1 MEKFYDKLQKVFFL
15 ITFFTLIS
23 TSLKAQTLTLSAL
36 DAGPYTP
43 GSSIAVPFSI
53 NTSGGCINSD
63 NVFKLYI
70 SSVPG
75 GTPDTEI
82 GSYTGF
88 YAAFLNGTIPTGL
101 AAGSYNLAVK
111 SSDPVATSTLA
122 TINVVAGAAVQAAID
137 GSSINS
143 NNPAI
148 FGNCS
153 GTNQAYDFINSSTS
167 GTVVTANFHN
177 EYSQADE
184 GTFPLNPSKSFNA
197 AYANYT
203 ILVKATINGTEATK
217 AYQLIN
223 NKLNTSFG
231 TTGTNTVC
239 LNNGMGQLS
248 YTVDYTS
255 PNGIQYNYPGNF
267 YIVDWGDGSP
277 QSIYTLCEIKN
288 LGGVLSHSYTQSSCG
303 STSGNQAN
311 SFQVNAQVSS
321 RICGTLGSPITSY
334 AKVVRPPTNGF
345 TAPLSACLNE
355 PVTFNNTSD
364 PGQDASSANC
374 VNNNAKYSWYIDGQL
389 VAVNRPA
396 GASFTYTFTT
406 PGNHTIKLVLQSQS
420 GSVCSAADV
429 TKTICV
435 LAKPQPAFTV
445 DAATICSNG
454 IVTTTDASV
463 IDNSCANIPQN
474 NAYTWSVTGPAAT
487 SFINNTTP
495 QSHSPQIQFF
505 SPGVYTLTLSIGTES
520 CGSVSTSQTITV
532 NTTPTVA
539 LSPNKDYCG
548 TNQTLT
554 FANNSGATQVI
565 FTGTTTDQA
574 NTYSWTVSPPSGGN
588 YSFVNGTSD
597 SSKYPQILFSSFGV
611 YTITATQTNNC
622 GTASAS
628 QQLNFKQSPN
638 ISAGPDQTICPADV
652 VQLAGT
658 ITGPAPQSFQWVG
671 GNGIFSPNNTTLNA
685 IYTPTNAEVNAG
697 QVKLTLTVQTGNPM
711 PCDQLSDEIII
722 TINPR
727 NAVTSSSA
735 KSICTGNSVA
745 YHPTAQ
751 QTGSTFTWT
760 STVTNGSISGN
771 STSGSGDINDALTD
785 NDPQNNGTVTYTIT
799 PVSNGCPGTS
809 FQLTVTVTPRPI
821 ITVNSTTNTIC
832 SGQGAG
838 ITFTS
843 NLSGTTFKWTTTATS
858 NVYGNNSQTA
868 GNFTGINEV
877 LTNTSA
883 TASGTVTYSITPI
896 STSGCE
902 GTPVTVTITVQ
913 PLPVQANAGPDQQI
927 CSASTT
933 TLSGNLPGVSTGL
946 WTLRSGQ
953 SGVTFT
959 DATQYNTTVNGLQ
972 PGVNYTFRWTITGA
986 AQCTLTFDEVTI
998 NNLSP
1003 LTNNIS
1009 FGAPAVCYGQ
1019 TVTIIGDQPAGGTG
1033 TYVYSWQSST
1043 DNVNWTTISG
1053 QSGRDYTFT
1062 GTQSISIK
1070 RIITSGPCSSMSS
1083 PISITVQ
1090 PAISNNTITANQT
1103 ICYNTAP
1110 AQLIGSTPSGADN
1123 NYTYQWQSS
1132 TDNGANWFAISSSNT
1147 QNYQPV
1153 ALTATTQFRRVVTS
1167 ALCSG
1172 AQQNSSNSVT
1182 ITVNLQNTNMLTS
1195 ASNLVICTGT
1205 TLNYQPTA
1213 QQSNTV
1219 FTWVSSATA
1228 NISGN
1233 SASGT
1238 GNITDQLVNS
1248 DPNSNGTVTYT
1259 ITPNNNGCPGASF
1272 TLTILVTPIPR
1283 VIITHSGGQICSGS
1297 PTGITFTTNVPGVLL
1312 KWTFDRVAGIY
1323 GANDQYPVI
1332 ATRIDDV
1339 LQSSLTVPA
1348 TIIYHITPVSPGG
1361 CEGPTVVARVTV
1373 LPQPVQANAGTD
1385 AQLCNAVNY
1394 TLNGNNPAPSTGK
1407 WTVISGQTGIVFADE
1422 TQNNTLVSGLQP
1434 GQNYTF
1440 RWTITSTG
1448 GCATS
1453 ADDVTV
1459 SNLSELTNTIS
1470 FNSPAVCYGQT
1481 VTISGDQP
1489 TGGTGSFV
1497 YSWESSADGNN
1508 WTTISGQNS
1517 RFYTFTATQ
1526 NVYLRRIVTSGPCTK
1541 ISNVIQLLVQ
1551 PPIANNVIAADQT
1564 ICYNNT
1570 PVLLS
1575 GSTPTGG
1582 DGNFIYQWQQ
1592 SNDNGAGWNTI
1603 SGANAINYQPVA
1615 LMMTTQF
1622 RRVVTTGL
1630 CTGDQQN
1637 TSNLVTITVT
1647 PQNTNTVTSAN
1658 SVAICTGTS
1667 VAYHPTAQAA
1677 GTVFT
1682 WVSSASASV
1691 SGNTANGS
1699 GDINDV
1705 LTNSNP
1711 TANGTVTYTITPINN
1726 NCPGAPFTLLVNVT
1740 PRPVLSVNTTA
1751 NTICSGQPA
1760 GITFSSNLSGTT
1772 FKWTSNASAG
1782 IYGNNS
1788 QAPAIF
1794 ASRIDDVL
1802 SNTSATTAGTVTYAI
1817 TPIGPS
1823 GCEGTPV
1830 TVNITVQP
1838 QAVQANAGPDEQ
1850 VCSAASYIL
1859 KGNNPG
1865 VAAGRWTITSGQTVA
1880 FADPSQ
1886 YNTTVNGLL
1895 PGQQYTFRWTIT
1907 GAAQC
1912 TATSDDVVITDL
1924 QSVTNNISFVGPVC
1938 YGQTVTISG
1947 DQAAGGT
1954 GSFVYAWE
1962 ISTDNS
1968 SWMIVNG
1975 QTSRNYTFTG
1985 TQNIYVRRTV
1995 TSGPCTQVSQ
2005 PVLVMVQPAISNN
2018 SVSADQ
2024 VICYNDLP
2032 SVLTGSTPAGADGNF
2047 IYQWQQSTDGGSA
2060 WANINGANGI
2070 NYQPN
2075 ALTATTQFRR
2085 IITSALCTGL
2095 QQSISNTVIISVT
2108 PQNTN
2113 TVTSDASRIIC
2124 TGTTFSY
2131 HPTAQQDNTV
2141 FTWVSSA
2148 TANISGNSAS
2158 GSGDISE
2165 VLTNSDPNNN
2175 GTVTYTITP
2184 INNNCPGNP
2193 FKLTVTVTPIPR
2205 VTITHDGNRIC
2216 SGNPTGITFT
2226 TNNPDVLLKWTF
2238 DRVQGI
2244 HGANDQYPVK
2254 ATRIDDILSSE
2265 LTTEATIIYHIT
2277 PSSPGGCEGPTM
2289 DAKVTVL
2296 PQAVQAN
2303 AGPDEQIC
2311 SSNNYTFKGNEPAP
2325 STGNWTLTSGQL
2337 GIGFADASK
2346 YNTTA
2351 NGLQPGQTYTFRWTI
2366 SSPGNCSST
2375 SDDVVIADLKA
2386 ITNNISFA
2394 SPAVCYGQTITITG
2408 NQPSGGTGSFVYAWE
2423 ISMDNSNWTIVN
2435 GQTNPSYSFTGT
2447 QNVYVRRVVTS
2458 GPCTSISQ
2466 PVFITVQQPIS
2477 NNTIAADQQVCY
2489 NSAPNLM
2496 TGSAP
2501 AGADSRYTYQWQ
2513 SSTDNGA
2520 TWTNISGAIL
2530 QDYQAA
2536 QLTVS
2541 TSYRRVV
2548 SSALCTGPQQSLS
2561 NTIKMTVNPL
2571 PVAAYT
2577 FTKDLA
2583 CIPFAITA
2591 DNIKA
2596 TASDAN
2602 SVYAW
2607 YADGTLIGTGLAFP
2621 GYTINT
2627 DDAHVGIKL
2636 VATSKYGCPDAVFT
2650 HVFSTIKEVSAGF
2663 SQNQTKGCGPLTVT
2677 FSNTSSPQNLATYS
2691 WNFGNGSTS
2700 TQANPGPITY
2710 LARADGKDT
2719 TYTITLKAMTTCGIR
2734 TATSTVTVRPK
2745 PTSIFTPDRTT
2756 GCSPLTVNFNNT
2768 SPGTGNTYTY
2778 DFGDGTTQ
2786 VTQDNQPVNHTYIA
2800 PNNKVFTVKMTAQ
2813 NECGISTT
2821 SYKISISPNTVLP
2834 QMIVDGDQKAGCAPW
2849 TVQFH
2854 NNTKGGT
2861 YFTYD
2866 FGDGTTLSSVNAPEV
2881 VSHTFL
2887 KDGIFNVKM
2896 TATNGCSDTSAYQS
2910 ITVYPQPVV
2919 GFVADVRSGC
2929 TQLTVNFTNKTA
2941 GNNTYLW
2948 DFGDGSTSVSA
2959 NPTHTFQSRSTP
2971 YTISLIA
2978 KNLLGC
2984 PDTLVMKNYISVTVP
2999 PKAAFRV
3006 NPDSVIV
3013 YPHYSFSFKDQSTNN
3028 PILWKWSFGDGSNS
3042 SKQNPEHTYRDTGFY
3057 KVKLVVYN
3065 LQGCADSITHIV
3077 QITGVPGQ
3085 LFVPNAFMPGSKF
3098 EELRTFKVKGS
3109 GIKTWRMR
3117 VFNKWGQVI
3126 WESTKLTAR
3135 GEPAEGWDGMMGG
3148 APAPQGVYVWQVE
3161 AKYLNGGDWEGM
3173 SYNGSAPS
3181 RTGVIHLIQ

>member
-1 MEKFYDKLQKVFFL
+1 MKQFYRKLQKTLFL
-15 ITFFTLIS
+15 IAFFALFFTVS
-23 TSLKAQTLTLSAL
+23 KAQTLTLSSI

-43 GSSIAVPFSI
+43 GSSIAVPFNV
-53 NTSGGCINSD
+53 NTGSGCIKPD

-101 AAGSYNLAVK
+101 ASGSYNLAIK
-111 SSDPVATSTLA
+111 SSDPVVTSATAS
-122 TINVVAGAAVQAAID
+122 INIIAGTALQAGID

-143 NNPAI
+143 DHPDI

-153 GTNQAYDFINSSTS
+153 GTNQAYDFISTSTS
-167 GTVVTANFHN
+167 GATTTANFHN
-177 EYSQADE
+177 EYSQGDE
-184 GTFPLNPSKSFNA
+184 GTFTLNPSKSFSA

-203 ILVKATINGTEATK
+203 ILVKAAKNGTEATK

-223 NKLNTSFG
+223 NQLNTSFG
-231 TTGTNTVC
+231 TTGSNTVC
-239 LNNGMGQLS
+239 LSNGSGQLV
-248 YTVDYTS
+248 YTVDYQS
-255 PNGIQYNYPGNF
+255 DNGVQHNYPGNL
-267 YIVDWGDGSP
+267 YIVDWGDGSA
-277 QSIYTLCEIKN
+277 QSIYTICDIKN
-288 LGGVLSHSYTQSSCG
+288 LGGKLSHSYTQSSCG

-321 RICGTLGSPITSY
+321 RVCGTLGSPITSY

-374 VNNNAKYSWYIDGQL
+374 VNNNAKYSWYIDGNL
-389 VAVNRPA
+389 VAVNQPA

-406 PGNHTIKLVLQSQS
+406 SGQHTVKLVLQSQS
-420 GSVCSAADV
+420 GSVCSASDV
-429 TKTICV
+429 IKTICV

-445 DAATICSNG
+445 SSATICSNNS
-454 IVTTTDASV
+454 ITIT
-463 IDNSCANIPQN
+463 DNSVTDQACPNIPQN
-474 NAYTWSVTGPAAT
+474 NAYTWSITGPGNT
-487 SFINNTTP
+487 VFINGTTAN
-495 QSHSPQIQFF
+495 SHQPQIQFTT
-505 SPGVYTLTLSIGTES
+505 PGPYTITLSIGTES
-520 CGSVSTSQTITV
+520 CGSYTTSQNIVV
-532 NTTPTVA
+532 NTTPTVS
-539 LSPNKDYCG
+539 LSADKDYCG
-548 TNQTLT
+548 TNRTLSFNSSAGPTQT
-554 FANNSGATQVI
+554 I
-565 FTGTTTDQA
+565 FSGTTSQQA
-574 NTYSWTVSPPSGGN
+574 NTYTWNVSGGN
-588 YSFVNGTSD
+588 YSFQNGTTQNSQ
-597 SSKYPQILFSSFGV
+597 YPDILFSDFAT
-611 YTITATQTNNC
+611 YTITVTHQNNC
-622 GTASAS
+622 GSATATQHLS
-628 QQLNFKQSPN
+628 FKQSPTIN
-638 ISAGPDQTICPADV
+638 AGPDQTVCPDAP
-652 VQLAGT
+652 VQLAAT
-658 ITGPAPQSFQWVG
+658 ITGPTPQSYTWTG
-671 GNGIFSPNNTTLNA
+671 GAGTFAPNRNTLNA
-685 IYTPTNAEVNAG
+685 VYTPSNAETNAGMVT
-697 QVKLTLTVQTGNPM
+697 LTLSVATGNPS
-711 PCDQLSDEIII
+711 PCDILTDDVVI

-727 NAVTSSSA
+727 NGVTSSSA

-771 STSGSGDINDALTD
+771 NASGSGDINDVLTD

-799 PVSNGCPGTS
+799 PLSNGCPGTS
-809 FQLTVTVTPRPI
+809 FTLTVTVTPRPI
-821 ITVNSTTNTIC
+821 ITVNTTTNTIC

-883 TASGTVTYSITPI
+883 TTSGTVTYTITPI
-896 STSGCE
+896 SNSGCE

-927 CSASTT
+927 CSAAST
-933 TLSGNLPGVSTGL
+933 TLSGNSPGVSTGL
-946 WTLRSGQ
+946 WTVRSGQ
-953 SGVTFT
+953 SGVTFAN
-959 DATQYNTTVNGLQ
+959 ATQYNTTVSGLQ
-972 PGVNYTFRWTITGA
+972 SGQTYTFRWTITGA
-986 AQCTLTFDEVTI
+986 AQCTPTFDDVEV
-998 NNLSP
+998 NNLSL

-1019 TVTIIGDQPAGGTG
+1019 TITIIGDQPSGGTG

-1043 DNVNWTTISG
+1043 DNVNWTTING

-1062 GTQSISIK
+1062 GTQSISIR
-1070 RIITSGPCSSMSS
+1070 RIVTSGPCSSMSS
-1083 PISITVQ
+1083 PINITVQ

-1110 AQLIGSTPSGADN
+1110 AQLTGSTPAGADN

-1132 TDNGANWFAISSSNT
+1132 TDNGANWFAISGSNT
-1147 QNYQPV
+1147 QNYQPA

-1172 AQQNSSNSVT
+1172 AQQNISNPVT
-1182 ITVNLQNTNMLTS
+1182 VTVNPQNTNRLTS

-1238 GNITDQLVNS
+1238 GNITDQLVNA
-1248 DPNSNGTVTYT
+1248 DPNNNGTVTYT

-1272 TLTILVTPIPR
+1272 TLTVLVTPIPR
-1283 VIITHSGGQICSGS
+1283 VIITHSGNQICSGS

-1312 KWTFDRVAGIY
+1312 KWTSDDVSGIY
-1323 GANDQYPVI
+1323 GNNDQYPVI
-1332 ATRIDDV
+1332 ATRIDDI
-1339 LQSSLTVPA
+1339 LRSSLTVPA

-1361 CEGPTVVARVTV
+1361 CEGPTVDASVTV
-1373 LPQPVQANAGTD
+1373 LPQPVQANADAD
-1385 AQLCNAVNY
+1385 AQVCNAVSY

-1407 WTVISGQTGIVFADE
+1407 WTVTSGQTGVVFADD
-1422 TQNNTLVSGLQP
+1422 TQNNTPISGLQP
-1434 GQNYTF
+1434 GQDYTF

-1453 ADDVTV
+1453 TDDVV
-1459 SNLSELTNTIS
+1459 LSDLSEITNNIS

-1481 VTISGDQP
+1481 VTIAGDQP
-1489 TGGTGSFV
+1489 SGGTGSFV
-1497 YSWESSADGNN
+1497 YTWESSADGNN
-1508 WTTISGQNS
+1508 WTSIAGQSS

-1541 ISNVIQLLVQ
+1541 ISNTIQILVQ
-1551 PPIANNVIAADQT
+1551 PPIAGNTIAADQT

-1570 PVLLS
+1570 PVLLT

-1592 SNDNGAGWNTI
+1592 SNDNGGSWNMV

-1615 LMMTTQF
+1615 LMVTTQF

-1630 CTGDQQN
+1630 CTGDQHN
-1637 TSNLVTITVT
+1637 ISNLVTITVT

-1667 VAYHPTAQAA
+1667 VAYHPTALAA

-1691 SGNTANGS
+1691 TGNSSNGT

-1705 LTNSNP
+1705 LMNADP

-1726 NCPGAPFTLLVNVT
+1726 NCPGAPFTLIVNVT
-1740 PRPVLSVNTTA
+1740 PRPVISVNTTA
-1751 NTICSGQPA
+1751 NTICSGQPT

-1782 IYGNNS
+1782 IYGNNNQS
-1788 QAPAIF
+1788 PPIF

-1802 SNTSATTAGTVTYAI
+1802 TNTSATTTGTATYVI

-1830 TVNITVQP
+1830 TVTITVQP
-1838 QAVQANAGPDEQ
+1838 TVVQADAGPDEQ
-1850 VCSAASYIL
+1850 ICSASIYVL

-1865 VAAGRWTITSGQTVA
+1865 IAAGRWIITSGQTVV
-1880 FADPSQ
+1880 FADPTQ
-1886 YNTTVNGLL
+1886 NNTTVSGLL

-1924 QSVTNNISFVGPVC
+1924 QSVTNNISFAGPVC
-1938 YGQTVTISG
+1938 YGQTVTITG

-1954 GSFVYAWE
+1954 GSFFYAWE

-1968 SWMIVNG
+1968 SWTIVNG
-1975 QTSRNYTFTG
+1975 QTSRNY
-1985 TQNIYVRRTV
+1985 
-1995 TSGPCTQVSQ
+1995 
-2005 PVLVMVQPAISNN
+2005 
-2018 SVSADQ
+2018 
-2024 VICYNDLP
+2024 
-2032 SVLTGSTPAGADGNF
+2032 
-2047 IYQWQQSTDGGSA
+2047 
-2060 WANINGANGI
+2060 
-2070 NYQPN
+2070 
-2075 ALTATTQFRR
+2075 
-2085 IITSALCTGL
+2085 
-2095 QQSISNTVIISVT
+2095 
-2108 PQNTN
+2108 
-2113 TVTSDASRIIC
+2113 
-2124 TGTTFSY
+2124 
-2131 HPTAQQDNTV
+2131 
-2141 FTWVSSA
+2141 
-2148 TANISGNSAS
+2148 
-2158 GSGDISE
+2158 
-2165 VLTNSDPNNN
+2165 
-2175 GTVTYTITP
+2175 
-2184 INNNCPGNP
+2184 
-2193 FKLTVTVTPIPR
+2193 
-2205 VTITHDGNRIC
+2205 
-2216 SGNPTGITFT
+2216 
-2226 TNNPDVLLKWTF
+2226 
-2238 DRVQGI
+2238 
-2244 HGANDQYPVK
+2244 
-2254 ATRIDDILSSE
+2254 
-2265 LTTEATIIYHIT
+2265 
-2277 PSSPGGCEGPTM
+2277 
-2289 DAKVTVL
+2289 
-2296 PQAVQAN
+2296 
-2303 AGPDEQIC
+2303 
-2311 SSNNYTFKGNEPAP
+2311 
-2325 STGNWTLTSGQL
+2325 
-2337 GIGFADASK
+2337 
-2346 YNTTA
+2346 
-2351 NGLQPGQTYTFRWTI
+2351 
-2366 SSPGNCSST
+2366 
-2375 SDDVVIADLKA
+2375 
-2386 ITNNISFA
+2386 
-2394 SPAVCYGQTITITG
+2394 
-2408 NQPSGGTGSFVYAWE
+2408 
-2423 ISMDNSNWTIVN
+2423 
-2435 GQTNPSYSFTGT
+2435 SFTGT
-2447 QNVYVRRVVTS
+2447 QSIYVRRIITS

-2466 PVFITVQQPIS
+2466 PVFITVQQPIT

-2489 NSAPNLM
+2489 NSAANLM

-2501 AGADSRYTYQWQ
+2501 AGADSRYNYQWQ

-2520 TWTNISGAIL
+2520 TWTNISGANL
-2530 QDYQAA
+2530 QDYQSNN
-2536 QLTVS
+2536 LTVS
-2541 TSYRRVV
+2541 TLFRRVV
-2548 SSALCTGPQQSLS
+2548 SSALCTGPQQSIS
-2561 NTIKMTVNPL
+2561 NVIKMTVNPL
-2571 PVAAYT
+2571 PVAVYT
-2577 FTKDLA
+2577 FKNDLA

-2602 SVYAW
+2602 SAYNW
-2607 YADGTLIGTGLAFP
+2607 YADGTLIGSGITFP
-2621 GYTINT
+2621 GYTINP
-2627 DDAHVGIKL
+2627 DDAHVEIKL

-2650 HVFSTIKEVSAGF
+2650 HVFSTIKEVKAGF
-2663 SQNQTKGCGPLTVT
+2663 SQNQTKGCGPLVVT
-2677 FSNTSSPQNLATYS
+2677 FSNTSNPQNLATYS
-2691 WNFGNGSTS
+2691 WNFGNGTTS
-2700 TQANPGPITY
+2700 TQANPGAVTY
-2710 LARADGKDT
+2710 QARADGKDT

-2745 PTSIFTPDRTT
+2745 PRSIFTPDRTT

-2778 DFGDGTTQ
+2778 DFGDGTTL
-2786 VTQDNQPVNHTYIA
+2786 VKTDNQPVNHTYIA

-2821 SYKISISPNTVLP
+2821 QYKISISPNTVLP
-2834 QMIVDGDQKAGCAPW
+2834 QLIVDGDQKAGCAPW

-2866 FGDGTTLSSVNAPEV
+2866 FGDGTTLSSVSAPEV
-2881 VSHTFL
+2881 LSHTFL
-2887 KDGIFNVKM
+2887 KDGIYKVIMK
-2896 TATNGCSDTSAYQS
+2896 ATNGCSDTSASQS

-2919 GFVADVRSGC
+2919 GFVADVTKGC

-2984 PDTLVMKNYISVTVP
+2984 PDTLVMKNYITVTVP
-2999 PKAAFRV
+2999 PKAAFRA

-3028 PILWKWSFGDGSNS
+3028 PILWKWSFGDGSSS

-3057 KVKLVVYN
+3057 KVNLVVYN
-3065 LQGCADSITHIV
+3065 LQGCADTITHIV

-3173 SYNGSAPS
+3173 SYHGSAPS

>member
-1 MEKFYDKLQKVFFL
+1 MEIFYYKLQKVLFL
-15 ITFFTLIS
+15 MAFFTLFS
-23 TSLKAQTLTLSAL
+23 TLSKAQTLTLSSI

-43 GSSIAVPFSI
+43 GSSIAVPFNI
-53 NTSGGCINSD
+53 NTSSGCINTD

-88 YAAFLNGTIPTGL
+88 YTAFLNGTIPSGL

-111 SSDPVATSTLA
+111 SSDPVVTSATAS
-122 TINVVAGAAVQAAID
+122 INIVAGTAVQAGLD

-143 NNPAI
+143 DNPQI

-153 GTNQAYDFINSSTS
+153 GTNQPYDFINTSTS
-167 GTVVTANFHN
+167 GASATADFYN
-177 EYSQADE
+177 EYSQNDE
-184 GTFPLNPSKSFNA
+184 GTFTLNPSKSFSA

-203 ILVKATINGTEATK
+203 ILVKAIKNGTEATK

-255 PNGIQYNYPGNF
+255 PNGIQFNYPGNL

-277 QSIYTLCEIKN
+277 QSIYTLCDIKN
-288 LGGVLSHSYTQSSCG
+288 MGGVLSHSYTQSSCG

-321 RICGTLGSPITSY
+321 RVCGTLGSPITSY
-334 AKVVRPPTNGF
+334 AKVVRPPTNSF

-374 VNNNAKYSWYIDGQL
+374 VNNNAKYSWYIDGSL
-389 VAVNRPA
+389 VAVNQPA
-396 GASFTYTFTT
+396 GTSFTYTFTT
-406 PGNHTIKLVLQSQS
+406 SGQHTVKLVLQSQS
-420 GSVCSAADV
+420 GSVCSASDV
-429 TKTICV
+429 IKNICV

-445 DAATICSNG
+445 SSATICSNSS
-454 IVTTTDASV
+454 ITIT
-463 IDNSCANIPQN
+463 DNSVTDQACPNIPQN
-474 NAYTWSVTGPAAT
+474 NAYTWSVTGPGNT
-487 SFINNTTP
+487 VFINGTTAS
-495 QSHSPQIQFF
+495 SHQPQIQFTT
-505 SPGVYTLTLSIGTES
+505 PGPYTITLSIGTES
-520 CGSVSTSQTITV
+520 CGAVTTSQNIVV
-532 NTTPTVA
+532 NTTPTVS
-539 LSPNKDYCG
+539 LSPDKNYCG
-548 TNQTLT
+548 TNITLSFSSSAGPTQT
-554 FANNSGATQVI
+554 I
-565 FTGTTTDQA
+565 FSGTTSQQT
-574 NTYSWTVSPPSGGN
+574 NTYTWNVSGGN
-588 YSFVNGTSD
+588 YSYQNGTTANSQ
-597 SSKYPQILFSSFGV
+597 YPVILFSDFAT
-611 YTITATQTNNC
+611 YTITATHQNNC
-622 GTASAS
+622 GTATATQNIS
-628 QQLNFKQSPN
+628 FKQSPT
-638 ISAGPDQTICPADV
+638 ISAGPDQTVCPDV
-652 VQLAGT
+652 NVQLAGT
-658 ITGPAPQSFQWVG
+658 ITGPTPQSYQWTG
-671 GNGIFSPNNTTLNA
+671 GTGTFSPDRNTLNA
-685 IYTPTNAEVNAG
+685 VYTPSNAETNAGMVT
-697 QVKLTLTVQTGNPM
+697 LTLVVATGNPS
-711 PCDQLSDEIII
+711 PCDQLTDDVVI

-727 NAVTSSSA
+727 NGVTSSSA
-735 KSICTGNSVA
+735 KSICTGNSVG

-760 STVTNGSISGN
+760 STVINGSISGN
-771 STSGSGDINDALTD
+771 SASGSGDITDVLTD
-785 NDPQNNGTVTYTIT
+785 NDPQNSGTVTYTIT
-799 PVSNGCPGTS
+799 PVSNGCPGTA
-809 FQLTVTVTPRPI
+809 FALTVTVTPRPI

-838 ITFTS
+838 ITFSS

-858 NVYGNNSQTA
+858 NVYGNNSQSA

-883 TASGTVTYSITPI
+883 TTSGTVTYTITPI
-896 STSGCE
+896 SSSGCE

-913 PLPVQANAGPDQQI
+913 PLPVQADAGPDQQI
-927 CSASTT
+927 CSVTTT
-933 TLSGNLPGVSTGL
+933 TLSGNSPGVSTGL

-953 SGVTFT
+953 SGVSFT
-959 DATQYNTTVNGLQ
+959 DATQYNTVVNGVQ
-972 PGVNYTFRWTITGA
+972 AGQIYTFRWTITGA
-986 AQCTLTFDEVTI
+986 AQCNSTFDEVTVTD
-998 NNLSP
+998 LSP

-1009 FGAPAVCYGQ
+1009 FGNPAVCYGQ
-1019 TVTIIGDQPAGGTG
+1019 TITIIGDQPSGGTG

-1053 QSGRDYTFT
+1053 QSGRDYSFT
-1062 GTQSISIK
+1062 GTQSTTIR
-1070 RIITSGPCSSMSS
+1070 RIVTSGACSSSSS
-1083 PISITVQ
+1083 PVSIVVQ
-1090 PAISNNTITANQT
+1090 PAIANNTIAANQV
-1103 ICYNTAP
+1103 ICYSTAP
-1110 AQLIGSTPSGADN
+1110 AQLTGSTPTGADN
-1123 NYTYQWQSS
+1123 NYIYQWQSS
-1132 TDNGANWFAISSSNT
+1132 TDNGTTWLGISGSNT
-1147 QNYQPV
+1147 QNYQPT
-1153 ALTATTQFRRVVTS
+1153 ALTAATQFRRVVTS
-1167 ALCSG
+1167 ALCNG
-1172 AQQNSSNSVT
+1172 AQQNISNVVT
-1182 ITVNLQNTNMLTS
+1182 ITVNAQNTNTVTS
-1195 ASNLVICTGT
+1195 DASRVICTNT

-1213 QQSNTV
+1213 QQTGTV
-1219 FTWVSSATA
+1219 FTWVSSASANVTGNTA
-1228 NISGN
+1228 SGSGNISDLL
-1233 SASGT
+1233 
-1238 GNITDQLVNS
+1238 INS
-1248 DPNSNGTVTYT
+1248 DPSNNGTVTYT
-1259 ITPNNNGCPGASF
+1259 ITPINNACPGTPF
-1272 TLTILVTPIPR
+1272 TLTVTVTPIPR
-1283 VIITHSGGQICSGS
+1283 VIITHSGGQICSGQ

-1312 KWTFDRVAGIY
+1312 KWTSDDMPGIY
-1323 GANDQYPVI
+1323 GNNDQVTPVI
-1332 ATRIDDV
+1332 ATRVDDV
-1339 LQSSLTVPA
+1339 LSSGITTPA
-1348 TIIYHITPVSPGG
+1348 TIVYHITPVSPGG
-1361 CEGPTVVARVTV
+1361 CTGPTVDASVTV
-1373 LPQPVQANAGTD
+1373 LPIPVTANAGAD
-1385 AQLCNAVNY
+1385 AQICNASTY
-1394 TLNGNNPAPSTGK
+1394 TLNGNNAAPSTGK
-1407 WTVISGQTGIVFADE
+1407 WTLISGQTSVVFADD
-1422 TQNNTLVSGLQP
+1422 TQSNTAVSGLQP

-1453 ADDVTV
+1453 TDDVTI
-1459 SNLSELTNTIS
+1459 SDLADLTNNIS
-1470 FNSPAVCYGQT
+1470 FSSPAVCYGQM
-1481 VTISGDQP
+1481 VTIAGDQP

-1497 YSWESSADGNN
+1497 YTWESSTDGNT
-1508 WTTISGQNS
+1508 WTSITGQSS

-1526 NVYLRRIVTSGPCTK
+1526 NIYLRRIVTSGPCTK

-1551 PPIANNVIAADQT
+1551 PPIANNTIAADQT

-1570 PVLLS
+1570 PVVLS

-1592 SNDNGAGWNTI
+1592 SNDNGASWNTI
-1603 SGANAINYQPVA
+1603 SGANSINYQPVA
-1615 LMMTTQF
+1615 LMTTMQF
-1622 RRVVTTGL
+1622 RRIVTTGL

-1637 TSNLVTITVT
+1637 ISNLVTITVT

-1677 GTVFT
+1677 DTVFT

-1691 SGNTANGS
+1691 SGNAASGM

-1705 LTNSNP
+1705 LVNADP

-1726 NCPGAPFTLLVNVT
+1726 NCPGAPFILMVNVT
-1740 PRPVLSVNTTA
+1740 PRPILSVNTTA
-1751 NTICSGQPA
+1751 NTICSGQPI
-1760 GITFSSNLSGTT
+1760 GITFSANLSGTT

-1782 IYGNNS
+1782 IYGNNN
-1788 QAPAIF
+1788 QQPVF

-1802 SNTSATTAGTVTYAI
+1802 TNTSATTAGTATYVI

-1830 TVNITVQP
+1830 TVTITVQP
-1838 QAVQANAGPDEQ
+1838 AAVQANAGPDAQ
-1850 VCSAASYIL
+1850 ICSATEYIL
-1859 KGNNPG
+1859 KGNDPG
-1865 VAAGRWTITSGQTVA
+1865 IAAGRWITTSGQTVI
-1880 FADPSQ
+1880 FADPTR
-1886 YNTTVNGLL
+1886 YNTTVSGLL

-1924 QSVTNNISFVGPVC
+1924 ESLTNNVSFAGPVC
-1938 YGQTVTISG
+1938 YGQTVTITG
-1947 DQAAGGT
+1947 DQSAGGT

-1962 ISTDNS
+1962 ISTDNNT
-1968 SWMIVNG
+1968 WTVVTG

-1985 TQNIYVRRTV
+1985 IQTVYVRRTV
-1995 TSGPCTQVSQ
+1995 TSGPCTNVSQ
-2005 PVLVMVQPAISNN
+2005 PVLVTVQPALSNN

-2024 VICYNDLP
+2024 VICYNNMPAALN
-2032 SVLTGSTPAGADGNF
+2032 GSTPAGADGNF
-2047 IYQWQQSTDGGSA
+2047 IYQWQQSMDGGST
-2060 WANINGANGI
+2060 WSNINGANGV

-2075 ALTATTQFRR
+2075 ALSATTQFRR
-2085 IITSALCTGL
+2085 VVTSALCTGS
-2095 QQSISNTVIISVT
+2095 QQSISNGVIINVT

-2113 TVTSDASRIIC
+2113 TVTSDASRVIC

-2131 HPTAQQDNTV
+2131 HPTAQQGNTV

-2148 TANISGNSAS
+2148 TATISGNSAS
-2158 GSGDISE
+2158 GSGDIHE

-2184 INNNCPGNP
+2184 INNNCPGIP
-2193 FKLTVTVTPIPR
+2193 FTLTVTVTPTPT

-2216 SGNPTGITFT
+2216 SGNPTGITFI

-2244 HGANDQYPVK
+2244 KGANDQYPVK

-2277 PSSPGGCEGPTM
+2277 PISPGGCAGQTV
-2289 DAKVTVL
+2289 DATVTVL
-2296 PQAVQAN
+2296 PLPITAN

-2311 SSNNYTFKGNEPAP
+2311 STNNYTFKGNNPAP
-2325 STGNWTLTSGQL
+2325 STGAWTVTSGQL
-2337 GIGFADASK
+2337 GVGFADASQ
-2346 YNTTA
+2346 YNTTV

-2366 SSPGNCSST
+2366 TSPGNCNST
-2375 SDDVVIADLKA
+2375 TDEVTIADLKA
-2386 ITNNISFA
+2386 ITNNISYA
-2394 SPAVCYGQTITITG
+2394 NPAVCYGQTVTITG
-2408 NQPSGGTGSFVYAWE
+2408 DQPTGGTGSFVYAWE
-2423 ISMDNSNWTIVN
+2423 ISVDNSSWTTVV
-2435 GQTNPSYSFTGT
+2435 GEAGASYSFTGT
-2447 QNVYVRRVVTS
+2447 QSVYIRRVITS
-2458 GPCTSISQ
+2458 GPCTSISA
-2466 PVFITVQQPIS
+2466 PVFITVQQPIT
-2477 NNTIAADQQVCY
+2477 NNTVATDQQVCY
-2489 NSAPNLM
+2489 NSAPALM

-2501 AGADSRYTYQWQ
+2501 AGADSRYVYQWQ
-2513 SSTDNGA
+2513 SSTDNSA
-2520 TWTNISGAIL
+2520 TWTNISGANL
-2530 QDYQAA
+2530 QVYQSGS
-2536 QLTVS
+2536 LIVS
-2541 TSYRRVV
+2541 TWFRRVV
-2548 SSALCTGPQQSLS
+2548 SSILCTGPQQSIS
-2561 NTIKMTVNPL
+2561 NIIKMTVNPL

-2577 FTKDLA
+2577 FTNDLA
-2583 CIPFAITA
+2583 CIPFTITA
-2591 DNIKA
+2591 QNIKA

-2602 SVYAW
+2602 NTYAW
-2607 YADGTLIGTGLAFP
+2607 YADGTLIGTGLTFP
-2621 GYTINT
+2621 GYTITT
-2627 DDAHVGIKL
+2627 DDAHVEIKL

-2650 HVFSTIKEVSAGF
+2650 HVFSTIKEVKAGF
-2663 SQNQTKGCGPLTVT
+2663 TQNQTKGCGPLTVT
-2677 FSNTSSPQNLATYS
+2677 FSNASSPQNLATYS

-2700 TQANPGPITY
+2700 TQVNPGPVTY
-2710 LARADGKDT
+2710 VARTDGKDT

-2734 TATSTVTVRPK
+2734 TATSTVLVRPK
-2745 PTSIFTPDRTT
+2745 PISIFTPDKTT

-2778 DFGDGTTQ
+2778 DFGDGTTL

-2800 PNNKVFTVKMTAQ
+2800 ANNKTFTVKMTAQ
-2813 NECGISTT
+2813 NECGISVT

-2834 QMIVDGDQKAGCAPW
+2834 QLIVNGDQKAGCAPW
-2849 TVQFH
+2849 TVNFY
-2854 NNTKGGT
+2854 NNTKGGN

-2866 FGDGTTLSSVNAPEV
+2866 FGDGTKLSSVSAPEV

-2887 KDGIFNVKM
+2887 KDGTYNVIM
-2896 TATNGCSDTSAYQS
+2896 RATNGCSDTSASQS

-2919 GFVADVRSGC
+2919 AFVADVRNGC

-2948 DFGDGSTSVSA
+2948 DFGDGSTSVTA
-2959 NPTHTFQSRSTP
+2959 NPAHTFQSRSTP

-2984 PDTLVMKNYISVTVP
+2984 PDTLVMKDYISVTIP
-2999 PKAAFRV
+2999 PKAAFRA

-3013 YPHYSFSFKDQSTNN
+3013 YPHYSFSFKDQSTNL
-3028 PILWKWSFGDGSNS
+3028 PILWKWNFGDGSNS
-3042 SKQNPEHTYRDTGFY
+3042 SKQNPEHTYADTGRY

-3065 LQGCADSITHIV
+3065 LQGCADTITHIV
-3077 QITGVPGQ
+3077 QITGIPGQ
-3085 LFVPNAFMPGSKF
+3085 LFVPNAFMPTSKF

-3126 WESTKLTAR
+3126 WESTKLTER

-3148 APAPQGVYVWQVE
+3148 APAPQGVYFWQVE

-3173 SYNGSAPS
+3173 SYNGSTPS